1 LNNDIKVESTT
12 TLRLEIEETHKED
25 VQTNITALRSEST
38 NGNWSKNVITSKILH
53 DLEDQR
59 EEGMELESENF
70 KSILNPT
77 TQLYANNNTEN
88 LLNDEILTKDGVMRL
103 EKNYD
108 LSLLFL

>member
-1 LNNDIKVESTT
+1 
-12 TLRLEIEETHKED
+12 
-25 VQTNITALRSEST
+25 
-38 NGNWSKNVITSKILH
+38 
-53 DLEDQR
+53 
-59 EEGMELESENF
+59 MELESENF

-103 EKNYD
+103 EKNYN